1 MSKGVPNTEAYRR
14 AGINRRTGN
23 RWRHGR
29 TVVTTAGSVI
39 VYPPIVAPKVE
50 TGHFLSRGER
60 ELIAD
65 SILAGDS
72 VRAIA
77 TRLGRS
83 PSTIS
88 REIRRNRDDE
98 GRYLPFGAHR
108 QALGRRTRTRPGK
121 LATNLALRTV
131 VQERLDTRWSPKQI
145 AEHLG
150 LDHAHEPEMRVS
162 HETIYEALYA
172 RKGAD
177 LHRSP
182 ARVLRTGRLRR
193 KIRRRADRRLH
204 RFVEPM
210 VMISE
215 RPAEVADRS
224 VAGHW
229 EGDLLM
235 GEKNR
240 SAIATLVERTTRFT
254 LLVHLP
260 GGHTAEEVSSAVI
273 EAMASLPPTLR
284 RSLTWDQGSEMSC
297 HGDVTAATGTPI
309 YFCDPGAPWQR
320 PTNENTNGLLRQYF
334 PKGTNLRVHD
344 ADRLREVAAELNN
357 RPREVLGWK
366 TPAEF
371 LEQLKPTPAHVPA
384 LR

>member
-1 MSKGVPNTEAYRR
+1 MNKGVPNTEACQR

-23 RWRHGR
+23 RWRNGR
-29 TVVTTAGSVI
+29 TVVTSAGSVI
-39 VYPPIVAPKVE
+39 VYPPIVAPRAE
-50 TGHFLSRGER
+50 RGHFLTRGER

-65 SILAGDS
+65 GVLVGDT

-77 TRLGRS
+77 VRLGRS

-88 REIRRNRDDE
+88 REIQRNRDE
-98 GRYLPFGAHR
+98 LGRYLPFGAHR
-108 QALGRRTRTRPGK
+108 KALGRRSRTRPGK
-121 LATNLALRTV
+121 LTTNIELRAA
-131 VQERLDTRWSPKQI
+131 VQGRLDVRWSPKQI

-150 LDHAHEPEMRVS
+150 IDHPDDPDMRVS
-162 HETIYEALYA
+162 HETIYQALYA
-172 RKGAD
+172 KKGAD

-193 KIRRRADRRLH
+193 KPRRRADRRTT

-210 VMISE
+210 VMISD
-215 RPAEVADRS
+215 RPADVADRA

-254 LLVHLP
+254 LLVHLR

-273 EAMASLPPTLR
+273 EAIAPLPPDLR
-284 RSLTWDQGSEMSC
+284 RSLTWDQGCEMSC
-297 HGDVTAATGTPI
+297 HADVTAVTGTPI
-309 YFCDPGAPWQR
+309 FFCEPGSPWQR

-344 ADRLREVAAELNN
+344 ADRLEEVAAELNN

-366 TPAEF
+366 TPTE
-371 LEQLKPTPAHVPA
+371 LIEQLKATHTNRSA